1 MWARKRVSAMP
12 SCTHNSDSKTNDG
25 DSHKANTQK
34 SSSIN
39 MKKVSLDKW
48 TYQKRPIRKQFDGPD
63 GAEVP
68 LRITFNKDAYA
79 DIVLHAKEFLE
90 AEICGVLVG
99 DVCEDDKGLFVC
111 VKGAIRGKSAQQDR
125 AHVTFTQ
132 ETWNAIHKEKDR
144 NYSKQQIVGWYHSHP
159 GFGVEISDMDRFIHE
174 NFFSSETQIA
184 LVTDPLGGEVAI
196 LVNAPEGICNV
207 DRFWVDSREHRCH
220 VPCKQAAKSRLGDS
234 SNSIAM
240 LEAMER
246 VNTRLS
252 QVVQALDDL
261 RSSFLRFLTTLGFIV
276 CLGVVVTIGYYI
288 YSSYKSRLKPPE
300 LRAYLPVPI
309 QIGDKTVLLG
319 VGVEQWEVPP
329 ELNAVYLQLEQM
341 KREAEEKAAE
351 EKAAAEKAAAEKAA
365 KEKSVAS
372 KKDGENSQ
380 KVSDESRK
388 PEK

>member
-1 MWARKRVSAMP
+1 
-12 SCTHNSDSKTNDG
+12 
-25 DSHKANTQK
+25 
-34 SSSIN
+34 

-63 GAEVP
+63 GAEVL

-90 AEICGVLVG
+90 AEVCGVLVG

-111 VKGAIRGKSAQQDR
+111 VKASIRGKSAQQDR

-196 LVNAPEGICNV
+196 LVNTPEGMRNI
-207 DRFWVDSREHRCH
+207 DRFWVDTREHRCRL
-220 VPCKQAAKSRLGDS
+220 PGKQATESRAGDS
-234 SNSIAM
+234 LTSGAM
-240 LEAMER
+240 LETIER

-252 QVVQALDDL
+252 QITQALDDL
-261 RSSFLRFLTTLGFIV
+261 RNSFFRFLTTVGLIV

-288 YSSYKSRLKPPE
+288 YSSYKSRLKPPQL
-300 LRAYLPVPI
+300 LRSYYSIPI
-309 QIGDKTVLLG
+309 QIEDKTVMLG
-319 VGVEQWEVPP
+319 VGVVQWEVPP
-329 ELNAVYLQLEQM
+329 ELNATYLQLEQM
-341 KREAEEKAAE
+341 KREAEEKAA
-351 EKAAAEKAAAEKAA
+351 AEKAA
-365 KEKSVAS
+365 KEKSAAS